1 MFRHWQK
8 GPPYFM
14 PVLKVVY
21 CNEKDFKVTINGN
34 MFGSFLEEL

>member
-21 CNEKDFKVTINGN
+21 CNEKHFKVTINGN
-34 MFGSFLEEL
+34 MLVHF